1 MTATIDQA
9 TPTRTIDFTC
19 TLGELTDALNAVAL
33 AVPRRGQP
41 LLTGVHIES
50 GHPDVLVVSA
60 FDYDTS
66 IRVRVDA
73 RTAGFGAVLLPHAD
87 LLKLCRGAAKGDTA
101 RVWRSHQVQTVVKR
115 TSGIRNDTLPSGATK
130 AVPWTHDEASV
141 RVAGFSLPI
150 TGMDI
155 SDYPVLPEPGGDT
168 AASFTIDRDVL
179 VKELARLCAT
189 ADDGKQMVPA
199 LELVNINLRDGIA
212 VLATTNRWQLGVV
225 DLAVD
230 TQVAG
235 RTAWNLPAA
244 QLHKVAKLLPAGPV
258 TIQFPET
265 PTRWATVTGGGITAT
280 MQLPDDEFPR
290 YQSLL
295 PNSTAVASV
304 NRAELLRAV
313 VKAEALTP
321 DRIRLMTVQVL
332 DDAVVITPG
341 VDNEGGR
348 KAVGRSI
355 GADVTGLDGPLT
367 VGFNPK
373 FLRSAVEQA
382 DGDRVRIGLT
392 TPTRPVMF
400 TTDSD
405 NHRTLVMPCRMP
417 DPSAPTFGKVPAPRV
432 VNGPAL

>member
-87 LLKLCRGAAKGDTA
+87 LLKLCRGAAKGDTV
-101 RVWRSHQVQTVVKR
+101 RVWRNHQVRTVVDH
-115 TSGIRNDTLPSGATK
+115 TSGVRIGTQPDGSMQN
-130 AVPWTHDEASV
+130 VPWTHDEASM

-150 TGMDI
+150 DGMDI
-155 SDYPVLPEPGGDT
+155 SDYPVLPEPGKD
-168 AASFTIDRDVL
+168 AVASFTIDRDVL
-179 VKELARLCAT
+179 VKELARLCVT
-189 ADDGKQMVPA
+189 ADDGKQMAPA
-199 LELVNINLRDGIA
+199 LELVNISLRHGLA
-212 VLATTNRWQLGVV
+212 VLATTNRFQLGVV

-230 TQVAG
+230 TQVVG
-235 RTAWNLPAA
+235 HSAWNLPAA
-244 QLHKVAKLLPAGPV
+244 QLHKVAKLLPGGPV
-258 TIQFPET
+258 TVQFPDA
-265 PTRWATVTGGGITAT
+265 PTRWATVTSGGVTAT
-280 MQLPDDEFPR
+280 LRIPEDEFPR
-290 YQSLL
+290 YQSLI
-295 PNSTAVASV
+295 PTSTTVASV

-321 DRIRLMTVQVL
+321 DRIRLMTVQVR
-332 DDAVVITPG
+332 DEAVVVTPG

-348 KAVGRSI
+348 KAVGKSI
-355 GADVTGLDGPLT
+355 GADVTGFYGPLT
-367 VGFNPK
+367 VGFDPK

-417 DPSAPTFGKVPAPRV
+417 DPSAPAFGKVPAPRV